1 MNKFKIRASVAFLTT
16 IFFSIVNVI
25 PAFAVM
31 TQSTLTQ
38 AEEAELRKSMPVE
51 SNEIENW
58 PQGPLIGAESA
69 ILMEVDT
76 GVVLYEKNVHEKLYP
91 ASTTKLLTSLIASE
105 HTTMDEI
112 VTFSHDSV
120 FNIERDSSHI
130 GIDVGEQLTMEQCL
144 YGILLGSANE
154 VAYAVAEHVGGS
166 LEGFV
171 SLMNERA
178 SALGCVDTHF
188 SNANGLPDP
197 NHYTT
202 AYDLALIARECYKNE
217 IISKISGTTY
227 YTIPPTNK
235 QVEERPL
242 TNHHLLL
249 PKLKYAYDYMLG
261 GKTGYTTEA
270 RQTLVTCAEKDG
282 LKLICVIMKE
292 ESPYQF
298 LDTVELFDYGF
309 DNFMRLNIAANET
322 NYSMNNANFFHS
334 NIDILGDS
342 KPLLTI
348 NKNGEIILP
357 KTAVFTD
364 AVPEI
369 KYMENSM
376 TSVATLNYY
385 FNQNYIG
392 STTIDYVNEHTGA
405 FEFSNIIDS
414 HTDLSS
420 PKPLEKET
428 KTVFVNIKTVI
439 IIILVVFGIIL
450 IMFIIRT
457 ILNNVYFTKRKR
469 RRSKKKNYKYRSR
482 YENVKF

>member
-1 MNKFKIRASVAFLTT
+1 MKKSIIAFYITIIFTIMNTV
-16 IFFSIVNVI
+16 

-31 TQSTLTQ
+31 TQSSLSQ
-38 AEEAELRKSMPVE
+38 AEEAELRKTMPVE
-51 SNEIENW
+51 TNNIENW
-58 PQGPLIGAESA
+58 PEGPLIGAESA
-69 ILMEVDT
+69 ILMDVDT
-76 GVVLYEKNVHEKLYP
+76 GVILYEKNVHEKLYP

-112 VTFSHDSV
+112 VTFSHDAV

-130 GIDVGEQLTMEQCL
+130 GIDVGEQLNMEQCL
-144 YGILLGSANE
+144 YGLLLGSANE

-166 LEGFV
+166 LDGFV
-171 SLMNERA
+171 AMMNERA
-178 SALGCVDTHF
+178 AALGCVDTHF

-197 NHYTT
+197 SHYTT

-217 IISKISGTTY
+217 LISKISGTTY

-235 QVEERPL
+235 QVEQRPL

-249 PKLKYAYDYMLG
+249 PKLKYAYENVVG

-282 LKLICVIMKE
+282 LKLVCVIMKE
-292 ESPYQF
+292 ESPNQF

-309 DNFMRLNIAANET
+309 ENFKKVNIAANET

-334 NIDILGDS
+334 NIDILGSS
-342 KPLLTI
+342 KPLLTL
-348 NKNGEIILP
+348 NKNGVIILP
-357 KTAVFTD
+357 STAVFTD
-364 AVPEI
+364 AIPEI
-369 KYMENSM
+369 KYTENSQ

-385 FNQNYIG
+385 FNKNFIG
-392 STTIDYVNEHTGA
+392 STTIDYINGNSAA
-405 FEFSNIIDS
+405 FEFSNIVEGY
-414 HTDLSS
+414 TDVSS

-428 KTVFVNIKTVI
+428 KTVFVNIKTVVIVILVIIGI
-439 IIILVVFGIIL
+439 III
-450 IMFIIRT
+450 MFVIRT
-457 ILNNVYFTKRKR
+457 IFSNVYFSKKKR
-469 RRSKKKNYKYRSR
+469 RRSRKKNYKYRSR